1 MAQAGGGKPSE
12 DNVAQEHP
20 WYGGI
25 EFRTLAESI
34 PALVFVSD
42 ANGANVYSNVQ
53 FQRYTGMQPEEM
65 LGDGWL
71 NALHPDDRERA
82 AETWLKSWSE
92 GSAYD
97 TRYRFRSTDGE
108 FRWHLV
114 RGLPVRDAQGDIVRW
129 IGSCTDIEDLIAHIS
144 IKSQSESIL
153 EALGSASDLVVYAK
167 DAEGRFIYSN
177 AAGYSAIGRKPEEVT
192 GKMARD
198 LTAESEEAEVIRAH
212 DDEVLAARKSMT
224 FKENWT
230 MPGAETKYFRS
241 TKVPLSLPDGTVG
254 IAALS
259 VDISESETLRTDH
272 AETQD
277 HLRQRIDSLPNITW
291 VADASGNLVEVNQAW
306 HDHSGLPAIM
316 GMDFKD
322 LIAEQSADEFF
333 HHWSF
338 CIETGEMLDIMI
350 KVQDAIGGAPV
361 ERRAIAIPMERM
373 ISGKARR
380 VWYGN
385 FS

>member
-1 MAQAGGGKPSE
+1 MLQDDPDFTDLTHDNFLLMIGDNQPTGTPGEICLGDRNVAQAGSGKSSE
-12 DNVAQEHP
+12 DNAVQEHP

-42 ANGANVYSNVQ
+42 ANGSNIYCNVQ
-53 FQRYTGMQPEEM
+53 FQRYTGMRPEEM

-82 AETWLKSWSE
+82 AETWLESWSE

-97 TRYRFRSTDGE
+97 TRYRFRSADGT

-129 IGSCTDIEDLIAHIS
+129 IGSCTDVEDLIAHIS

-198 LTAESEEAEVIRAH
+198 LTAESAEAAVIQVH
-212 DDEVLAARKSMT
+212 DEEVLAARKSMT
-224 FKENWT
+224 FEENWT
-230 MPGAETKYFRS
+230 MPGAETKCFRS
-241 TKVPLSLPDGTVG
+241 TKVPLPLPDGSVG

-259 VDISESETLRTDH
+259 VEITDAEALQSDH
-272 AETQD
+272 AEMQD

-291 VADASGNLVEVNQAW
+291 VADASGALTEVNQAW
-306 HDHSGLPAIM
+306 HDHSGLIASM

-322 LIAEQSADEFF
+322 LIAEESADEFF
-333 HHWSF
+333 HHW
-338 CIETGEMLDIMI
+338 
-350 KVQDAIGGAPV
+350 
-361 ERRAIAIPMERM
+361 
-373 ISGKARR
+373 
-380 VWYGN
+380 
-385 FS
+385 